1 MESGLLFYVFAAVAT
16 ASAISVVLQRK
27 VYYSAISLIVCLCAI
42 AALYLLLDAQFIAA
56 VQVIVYAGA
65 IMVLFLF
72 VIMLLDPFSAT
83 ALRDKRR
90 YLAYLGFCLGGATL
104 LLLVPMLRVY
114 SAVHTVRLARASM
127 PGSTSEIGRALFRDY
142 LLPFEA
148 TSALI
153 LVAIIGAV
161 VLAKR
166 TP

>member
-1 MESGLLFYVFAAVAT
+1 MTDGLFYVFGTVAL
-16 ASAISVVLQRK
+16 ASALSVVAQRK
-27 VYYSAISLIVCLCAI
+27 VFYSAMSLIVCLASLAGI
-42 AALYLLLDAQFIAA
+42 YLLLDAQFIAA

-72 VIMLLDPFSAT
+72 VIMLLDPFSA
-83 ALRDKRR
+83 AVLADKRR
-90 YLAYLGFCLGGATL
+90 SLRVLAVVLGASSLLVLVPLVLAYDASR
-104 LLLVPMLRVY
+104 VPRAVAG
-114 SAVHTVRLARASM
+114 SAAEGTQA
-127 PGSTSEIGRALFRDY
+127 IGRAIFTDY

-166 TP
+166 RH